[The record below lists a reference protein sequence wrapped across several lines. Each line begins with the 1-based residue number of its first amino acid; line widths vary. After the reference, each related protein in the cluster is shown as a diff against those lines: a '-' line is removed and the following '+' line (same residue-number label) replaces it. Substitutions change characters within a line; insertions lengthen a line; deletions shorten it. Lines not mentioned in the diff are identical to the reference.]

1 MEENMKKIVVT
12 LCFASFLQANAQTN
26 PKPGFVITNAN
37 DTIYGMIDYRS
48 DAKNAYECL
57 FMKDGDAKYRSYSP
71 DELSGY
77 RFTDNGIFYVT
88 RTFPLEGKDKTF
100 FAEFLLQGG
109 VSLFRHKENDTDYY
123 YMVDETGKVA
133 TVKNTGVMAASPAEV
148 DKAKRD
154 ALREASQMF
163 ALSSKAQ
170 EALWEKQIN
179 AVNLTKITRDYDM
192 EYCTESGDCVQFQY
206 DQKASQSIQVKFR
219 LQVSCGIGL
228 NSLEPT
234 GNAYDKENNQT
245 MTAFVPQLGIGVD
258 FLFPRSKQHWSL
270 QALAIIGRWNLSKKM
285 RDLYY
290 SDEETSSMK
299 YWNVEGQVGAAYH
312 FSPKQNISPVARA
325 GLVIDQAISP
335 SIDRLVGYHVGK
347 GANDIHTAYGF
358 YLGAGVDMAA
368 GSHLFRLT
376 AEYKWSRASFSGLN
390 SSYIALCA
398 GIRL

>member
-133 TVKNTGVMAASPAEV
+133 TVKNTGVMAASV
-148 DKAKRD
+148 
-154 ALREASQMF
+154 
-163 ALSSKAQ
+163 
-170 EALWEKQIN
+170 
-179 AVNLTKITRDYDM
+179 T
-192 EYCTESGDCVQFQY
+192 
-206 DQKASQSIQVKFR
+206 
-219 LQVSCGIGL
+219 
-228 NSLEPT
+228 
-234 GNAYDKENNQT
+234 
-245 MTAFVPQLGIGVD
+245 
-258 FLFPRSKQHWSL
+258 
-270 QALAIIGRWNLSKKM
+270 
-285 RDLYY
+285 
-290 SDEETSSMK
+290 
-299 YWNVEGQVGAAYH
+299 
-312 FSPKQNISPVARA
+312 
-325 GLVIDQAISP
+325 GLVLP
-335 SIDRLVGYHVGK
+335 
-347 GANDIHTAYGF
+347 T
-358 YLGAGVDMAA
+358 
-368 GSHLFRLT
+368 
-376 AEYKWSRASFSGLN
+376 
-390 SSYIALCA
+390 
-398 GIRL
+398 